1 VIPFCI
7 RNPFLTLSAA
17 LALAL
22 AGLWAWREIPVDAL
36 PDLSDNQVIVWAE
49 WPGQSPQDMDQQVT
63 SRLARELQGLP
74 GVQTVRGMSLYGA
87 SYLYVIFEERRDLY
101 ECRTRVLERL
111 SQLSGLLPPGVNA
124 RLGPDAT
131 AMGQVYAFTLQGP
144 RDLESKR
151 YLLDQIVVPALRAVP
166 GVAEVAPAGGVV
178 REYQIDVE
186 PTRLE
191 EQGLTLDMLMMA
203 VRSAGRDVGAMS
215 VEQSGVETMIR
226 GAGFIRSVADV
237 ENIVLRGN
245 RTLGA
250 GLRLGD
256 IATVTLGGQF
266 RQGLLADGYQEHV
279 GAIIGLRVRE
289 DPQRVIDAV
298 KRSLATLAPT
308 FAREQVTVVPFYD
321 RSQLIRETTA
331 TLSATL
337 VEAVV
342 TTAVVVIAFLL
353 HVRASLAVAL
363 SLPLGM
369 LFTFL
374 VMRLAGVGA
383 NIMSLAGIAIAIGVM
398 VDFGIIMTEN
408 ITQHLVDLQ
417 EKCRRAGRAMP
428 TSPFDPEITQAVIT
442 AAQEVA
448 RPLLTSAATTVIGF
462 LPIFALQD
470 QAGRLFTPLALTK
483 SLAISGAVLFG
494 TLLVPV
500 LCRLLL
506 PPWHIRKPVLFAL
519 AGLAGGLAFGWFI
532 RDGWSLPVDYGRWAL
547 TLPGWLFAPLFAAA
561 VALIVW
567 RLGREKLV
575 NYEENPASHAI
586 HVAYEWAYNHLQR
599 HKVSFTV
606 VIATLAFGGY
616 LLGLG
621 WPTLSW
627 PLRQSFA
634 LVGADLSHT
643 TLDQALT
650 RTFPGVGSSFLPPL
664 DEGSLLF
671 MPSIPATGGLGE
683 AQRIMLAQNRLIE
696 SVPEVASVMGKMG
709 RAETALDPAPL
720 GMIETVVLL
729 KPYAE
734 WPVHALTDPDGTER
748 TRPRTLAEVRAA
760 LAAITDIPGVAPSW
774 LQPIETR
781 VVMLS
786 TGIRS
791 LIALQ
796 VLGDDSDALERF
808 AEKAEKIIQST
819 PGAADVQMQREGG
832 KPYAEVRLDP
842 AKLARFGL
850 TTEQVMRTVETALGG
865 MALTYSVEGALRY
878 PVRIRYLRERRD
890 DPDELTQ
897 IQIPVTAGHGAIPL
911 SSLLAAPTVYT
922 LELTSSVPV
931 SSSEIGSSPGPVPG
945 IGSSPGPVS
954 GIGSSP
960 GPVPEIGSSPG
971 PVPGIGSSPGPV
983 SEISNL
989 KSQIPASSPPS
1000 APTSQLLASLS
1011 LTHQRNLTILSPT
1024 RAELTLPAGEPL
1036 PAALAS
1042 AVVATRPSEAGLT
1055 STIGPMAIR
1064 SEAGKRTQYV
1074 LLNAQGRGEVE
1085 VVRDADA
1092 RLRAAL
1098 SAGQLELPRGAT
1110 FRWVGRY
1117 EQKLKADASLR
1128 WIIAASLGVMIILIY
1143 LGTRSWLITSI
1154 IILANASVTTA
1165 GGFFFV
1171 WWWGAELTTAVI
1183 VGFIV
1188 LLGVMFNDGI
1198 LLGTYIQEQ
1207 FKTPPRDVAEVH
1219 ARVFHAGLRRRR
1231 PAIMTN
1237 ATTMLS
1243 LIPVLW
1249 ATGRGS
1255 ELMQP
1260 MVLPVVGG
1268 MIFDVVSLFS
1278 VPVFFTWYWE
1288 RKLARQAARTPAPL
1302 SVPSTQPAS

>member
-7 RNPFLTLSAA
+7 RNPFLTLTAA

-22 AGLWAWREIPVDAL
+22 AGFWSWRHVPVDAL

-49 WPGQSPQDMDQQVT
+49 WPGKSPQDMDQQVT

-111 SQLSGLLPPGVNA
+111 SQLTGLLPPGVNA

-131 AMGQVYAFTLQGP
+131 AMGQVFAFTLQGP
-144 RDLESKR
+144 RDLEAKR

-191 EQGLTLDMLMMA
+191 EQGLTLDLLMMA
-203 VRSAGRDVGAMS
+203 VQSAGRDVGAMS

-237 ENIVLRGN
+237 ENIILRGN

-266 RQGLLADGYQEHV
+266 RQGLLADGFQEHV
-279 GAIIGLRVRE
+279 GAIIGMRVRE
-289 DPQRVIDAV
+289 DPKSVIDAV
-298 KRSLATLAPT
+298 KRQLATLAPT

-321 RSQLIRETTA
+321 RSHLIRETTA

-342 TTAVVVIAFLL
+342 TTAIVVIAFLL

-417 EKCRRAGRAMP
+417 AKCRREGRAMP
-428 TSPFDPEITQAVIT
+428 TSPWNPEITQSVIT

-448 RPLLTSAATTVIGF
+448 RPLFTSAATTVIGF

-506 PPWHIRKPVLFAL
+506 PPWHIRKPILFAL

-532 RDGWSLPVDYGRWAL
+532 RDGWSFPMEYDRWAL
-547 TLPGWLFAPLFAAA
+547 TIPGWLFAPFFAAA
-561 VALIVW
+561 VALTVW
-567 RLGREKLV
+567 RIGREKLV

-586 HVAYEWAYNHLQR
+586 HVAYEWAYNHIQR
-599 HKVSFTV
+599 HKVTFTV
-606 VIATLAFGGY
+606 AIATLAFGGY

-621 WPTLSW
+621 WQTVSW
-627 PLRQSFA
+627 PLRQTFA
-634 LVGADLSHT
+634 LVGADLSRT

-729 KPYAE
+729 KPYAD
-734 WPVHALTDPDGTER
+734 WPIHSLADPDGTER
-748 TRPRTLAEVRAA
+748 KRPRTLAEVRAA

-808 AEKAEKIIQST
+808 AEKAEKIIQTT

-911 SSLLAAPTVYT
+911 SNLLAAPTVYT
-922 LELTSSVPV
+922 LELRSSTGVPPV
-931 SSSEIGSSPGPVPG
+931 SA
-945 IGSSPGPVS
+945 
-954 GIGSSP
+954 
-960 GPVPEIGSSPG
+960 
-971 PVPGIGSSPGPV
+971 
-983 SEISNL
+983 
-989 KSQIPASSPPS
+989 ASD
-1000 APTSQLLASLS
+1000 SQLLSSLS

-1036 PAALAS
+1036 PADLSPRVLAQ
-1042 AVVATRPSEAGLT
+1042 RPSEAGLT
-1055 STIGPMAIR
+1055 YTIGPMAIR

-1128 WIIAASLGVMIILIY
+1128 WIIAASLGVMVILIY
-1143 LGTRSWLITSI
+1143 IGTRSWLITSI

-1278 VPVFFTWYWE
+1278 VPVFFTWFWE
-1288 RKLARQAARTPAPL
+1288 RKLARQSAAAPAPL
-1302 SVPSTQPAS
+1302 AIPSAQPSP

>member
-1 VIPFCI
+1 MLSFAI
-7 RNPFLTLSAA
+7 RNTFITLAA
-17 LALAL
+17 SLALAV
-22 AGLWAWREIPVDAL
+22 AGFWAWRHVPVDAL

-49 WPGQSPQDMDQQVT
+49 WPGKSPQDMDQQVT

-111 SQLSGLLPPGVNA
+111 SQLQGVLPAGVSP

-144 RDLESKR
+144 RDIEQKR
-151 YLLDQIVVPALRAVP
+151 FLLDQIIVPALRAVP

-191 EQGLTLDMLMMA
+191 EQGLTLEMLMMA
-203 VRSAGRDVGAMS
+203 VQQAGRDVGAMS

-226 GAGFIRSVADV
+226 GVGFIRSVADV
-237 ENIVLRGN
+237 ENIVLRGD
-245 RTLGA
+245 RLKGA

-256 IATVTLGGQF
+256 VASVRLGGQV
-266 RQGLLADGYQEHV
+266 RQGLLSDGYQEHV
-279 GAIIGLRVRE
+279 GAVIGMRVQE
-289 DPQRVIDAV
+289 DPKTVIGAV
-298 KRSLATLAPT
+298 KQRLLDLQPTLA
-308 FAREQVTVVPFYD
+308 RDELSVVPFYD

-331 TLSATL
+331 TVTATL
-337 VEAVV
+337 QEAVV
-342 TTAVVVIAFLL
+342 VTIFVVVAFLL
-353 HVRASLAVAL
+353 HVRASLAVAA

-374 VMRLAGVGA
+374 VMHLFGVSA

-417 EKCRRAGRAMP
+417 NKCRREGRPMP
-428 TSPFDPEITQAVIT
+428 TSPFNPEITDTVVRG
-442 AAQEVA
+442 AQEVA
-448 RPLLTSAATTVIGF
+448 RPLFTSAATTVVGF
-462 LPIFALQD
+462 LPIFALTD

-483 SLAISGAVLFG
+483 SLAIAGAVLFG

-506 PPWHIRKPVLFAL
+506 PPWHIRKPVLLAL
-519 AGLAGGLAFGWFI
+519 AGIVGGVAFGWFV
-532 RDGWSLPVDYGRWAL
+532 RDGWSWPMDHGRW
-547 TLPGWLFAPLFAAA
+547 TLSVPGWLFAPLFAVL
-561 VALIVW
+561 VASAIW
-567 RLGREKLV
+567 RIGRERLV
-575 NYEENPASHAI
+575 DYEENPMSHGI
-586 HVAYEWAYNHLQR
+586 HVAYEWAYARIQR
-599 HKVSFTV
+599 HKVAFTLT
-606 VIATLAFGGY
+606 IAAMAFGGY
-616 LLGLG
+616 LLGGG
-621 WPTLSW
+621 WTTVSW
-627 PLRQSFA
+627 PLRKIVA
-634 LVGADLSHT
+634 AAGGDLAHT
-643 TLDQALT
+643 KFDQELT
-650 RTFPGVGSSFLPPL
+650 RLFPGTGSSFLPPL

-671 MPSIPATGGLGE
+671 MPSLPAGAGVGE
-683 AQRIMLAQNRLIE
+683 TQRIMLAQNRLIE
-696 SVPEVASVMGKMG
+696 SVPEVAGVMGKMG
-709 RAETALDPAPL
+709 RAETALDPAPI
-720 GMIETVVLL
+720 GMIETVVQL

-734 WPVHALTDPDGTER
+734 WPSHEIARADGTMEI
-748 TRPRTLAEVRAA
+748 RPRTLAEVRTV

-796 VLGDDSDALERF
+796 LLGDDTDALERF
-808 AEKAEKIIQST
+808 AEAAEKIIQPT

-832 KPYAEVRLDP
+832 KPYAEIRLDP
-842 AKLARFGL
+842 ARLARFGL
-850 TTEQVMRTVETALGG
+850 TNEQVLRSVESALGG
-865 MALTYSVEGALRY
+865 MAVTYSVEGALRY

-890 DPDELTQ
+890 DADELGQ
-897 IQIPVTAGHGAIPL
+897 LQVPAAAGHGAIPL
-911 SSLLAAPTVYT
+911 TNLLAIPTVHT
-922 LELTSSVPV
+922 LEFSENAPDAIATSARLP
-931 SSSEIGSSPGPVPG
+931 
-945 IGSSPGPVS
+945 
-954 GIGSSP
+954 
-960 GPVPEIGSSPG
+960 
-971 PVPGIGSSPGPV
+971 
-983 SEISNL
+983 
-989 KSQIPASSPPS
+989 
-1000 APTSQLLASLS
+1000 LS
-1011 LTHQRNLTILSPT
+1011 HQRNFTVLEAR
-1024 RAELTLPAGEPL
+1024 RAELTIAAGDAMPL
-1036 PAALAS
+1036 ELTTAIAAQQAR
-1042 AVVATRPSEAGLT
+1042 VVATRPSEAGLT
-1055 STIGPMAIR
+1055 YTIGPMAIR
-1064 SEAGKRTQYV
+1064 SEGGKRTQYV
-1074 LLNAQGRGEVE
+1074 LLNARGRGEVE

-1098 SAGQLELPRGAT
+1098 GDGRLQLPAGAT
-1110 FRWVGRY
+1110 YRWVGRY
-1117 EQKLKADASLR
+1117 EQKIKADRTLR
-1128 WIIAASLGVMIILIY
+1128 TIIAVSLLVMVTMIY

-1154 IILANASVTTA
+1154 IILANATVTTA

-1171 WWWGAELTTAVI
+1171 WLWGVEMTTAVV
-1183 VGFIV
+1183 VGFLV

-1207 FKTPPRDVAEVH
+1207 FKTHPGTVAEVH
-1219 ARVFHAGLRRRR
+1219 RRVFHAGLRRRR

-1237 ATTMLS
+1237 LTALIS

-1249 ATGRGS
+1249 STGRGS
-1255 ELMQP
+1255 ELMVP

-1288 RKLARQAARTPAPL
+1288 RRLAREAAAGAAISAPAP
-1302 SVPSTQPAS
+1302 AAG

>member
-1 VIPFCI
+1 MIAAAI
-7 RNPFLTLSAA
+7 RNTFLTLSAA

-87 SYLYVIFEERRDLY
+87 SYLYVIFAERRDLY

-428 TSPFDPEITQAVIT
+428 TSPFDPEITQSVIT

-586 HVAYEWAYNHLQR
+586 HVAYEWAYHHIQR
-599 HKVSFTV
+599 HKVTFTV

-621 WPTLSW
+621 WQTLSW

-931 SSSEIGSSPGPVPG
+931 SSSEIGSSPGPV
-945 IGSSPGPVS
+945 S
-954 GIGSSP
+954 
-960 GPVPEIGSSPG
+960 EIGSSPR
-971 PVPGIGSSPGPV
+971 PV

-1000 APTSQLLASLS
+1000 APTSQLLSSLS

-1036 PAALAS
+1036 PAFLS
-1042 AVVATRPSEAGLT
+1042 PSPPLSLSPSPRPPLSVSVINERPSEQGLT

-1128 WIIAASLGVMIILIY
+1128 GIIAASLGVMIILIY

-1237 ATTMLS
+1237 ATTLLS

-1288 RKLARQAARTPAPL
+1288 RKLARQAARAPDL
-1302 SVPSTQPAS
+1302 LAVPSAQPSP

>member
-1 VIPFCI
+1 VLSFAI
-7 RNPFLTLSAA
+7 RNTFLTLAA
-17 LALAL
+17 AFAFAL
-22 AGLWAWREIPVDAL
+22 AGLWAWRSVPVDAI

-49 WPGQSPQDMDQQVT
+49 WPGKSPQDMDQQVT

-87 SYLYVIFEERRDLY
+87 SYIYVIFEERRDLY
-101 ECRTRVLERL
+101 DCRTRVLERL
-111 SQLSGLLPPGVNA
+111 SQIQGLLPTGVNP

-144 RDLESKR
+144 RDLEKKR
-151 YLLDQIVVPALRAVP
+151 FLLDQIVIPALRAVP

-178 REYQIDVE
+178 REYQIDVD
-186 PTRLE
+186 PTQLE
-191 EQGLTLDMLMMA
+191 EQGITMDMLMMA
-203 VRSAGRDVGAMS
+203 VQSAGRDVGAMS
-215 VEQSGVETMIR
+215 IEQSGVETMIR
-226 GAGFIRSVADV
+226 GVGFIRSVADV
-237 ENIVLRGN
+237 ENIIVRGN
-245 RTLGA
+245 RTKGA

-256 IATVTLGGQF
+256 IARVQLGGQF
-266 RQGLLADGYQEHV
+266 RQGLLADAHQEHV
-279 GAIIGLRVRE
+279 GAIIGMRVQE
-289 DPQRVIDAV
+289 DPKRVIDAV
-298 KRSLATLAPT
+298 KRRLADLAPT
-308 FAREQVTVVPFYD
+308 FAREQLSVVPFYD

-331 TLSATL
+331 TLSSTL
-337 VEAVV
+337 VEAVI
-342 TTAVVVIAFLL
+342 TTAIVVVAFLL
-353 HVRASLAVAL
+353 HVRASLAVAV

-417 EKCRRAGRAMP
+417 EKCRREGRAMP
-428 TSPFDPEITQAVIT
+428 TSPFNAEITDAVVT
-442 AAQEVA
+442 AAREVA

-494 TLLVPV
+494 TLLVPT

-506 PPWHIRKPVLFAL
+506 PPWHVRKPLLFAL
-519 AGLAGGLAFGWFI
+519 AGLAGGVAFGWFI
-532 RDGWSLPVDYGRWAL
+532 RDGWSLPMDYGRWAL
-547 TLPGWLFAPLFAAA
+547 TIPGWLFAPFFGA
-561 VALIVW
+561 VAALTVW
-567 RLGREKLV
+567 RIGREKLV

-586 HVAYEWAYNHLQR
+586 HVAYEWAYTRIQR
-599 HKVSFTV
+599 HKITFTLA
-606 VIATLAFGGY
+606 IATLALGGY
-616 LLGLG
+616 LLGAG
-621 WPTLSW
+621 WHTLSW
-627 PLRQSFA
+627 PLRQTFA
-634 LVGADLSHT
+634 LAGADLSHT
-643 TLDQALT
+643 TLDRTLT
-650 RTFPGVGSSFLPPL
+650 RAFPGVGSSFLPPL

-683 AQRIMLAQNRLIE
+683 TQRIMLTQNRLIE
-696 SVPEVASVMGKMG
+696 SIPEVAGVMGKMG
-709 RAETALDPAPL
+709 RAETALDPAPI
-720 GMIETVVLL
+720 GMIETVVVL

-734 WPVHALTDPDGTER
+734 WPAHEITRPDGKEEK
-748 TRPRTLAEVRAA
+748 RPRTLAEVRAA
-760 LAAITDIPGVAPSW
+760 LAAISDIPGVAPSW

-808 AEKAEKIIQST
+808 AEAAEKIIQPT
-819 PGAADVQMQREGG
+819 PGAIDVQMQREGG
-832 KPYAEVRLDP
+832 KPYAEIRLDP
-842 AKLARFGL
+842 QRLARFGL
-850 TTEQVMRTVETALGG
+850 TNEQVMRTVESALGG
-865 MALTYSVEGALRY
+865 MAVTYSVEGALRY
-878 PVRIRYLRERRD
+878 PVRIRYARERRD
-890 DPDELTQ
+890 DADELTQ
-897 IQIPVTAGHGAIPL
+897 VQVPVTNGHGAIPL
-911 SSLLAAPTVYT
+911 SSLLAPPTVYT
-922 LELTSSVPV
+922 LEFTESDQL
-931 SSSEIGSSPGPVPG
+931 
-945 IGSSPGPVS
+945 
-954 GIGSSP
+954 
-960 GPVPEIGSSPG
+960 
-971 PVPGIGSSPGPV
+971 
-983 SEISNL
+983 
-989 KSQIPASSPPS
+989 S
-1000 APTSQLLASLS
+1000 AFSAQLS
-1011 LTHQRNLTILSPT
+1011 LTHQRNLTAVSPT
-1024 RAELTLPAGEPL
+1024 RAELTLPAGESIDPL
-1036 PAALAS
+1036 RPLLTRHSSLITAS
-1042 AVVATRPSEAGLT
+1042 RRDAAGLT
-1055 STIGPMAIR
+1055 YTIGPMAIR
-1064 SEAGKRTQYV
+1064 SEGGKRTQYV
-1074 LLNAQGRGEVE
+1074 LLNARGRGEVE
-1085 VVRDADA
+1085 VVNDADA

-1098 SAGQLELPRGAT
+1098 ADGRLTLPSGAT

-1117 EQKLKADASLR
+1117 EQKLKADESLR
-1128 WIIAASLGVMIILIY
+1128 WIIAVSMALMIVLIY
-1143 LGTRSWLITSI
+1143 IGTRSWLITAI
-1154 IILANASVTTA
+1154 IILCNATVTTA

-1171 WWWGAELTTAVI
+1171 WWWGAEMTTAVV

-1219 ARVFHAGLRRRR
+1219 RRVFHAGLRRRR

-1237 ATTMLS
+1237 ATTLLS

-1249 ATGRGS
+1249 STGRGS

-1268 MIFDVVSLFS
+1268 MIFDIVSLFS

-1288 RKLARQAARTPAPL
+1288 RKLARAAETAPISTPSPIAP
-1302 SVPSTQPAS
+1302 

>member
-1 VIPFCI
+1 MIAAAI
-7 RNPFLTLSAA
+7 RNTFLTLSAA

-87 SYLYVIFEERRDLY
+87 SYLYVIFAERRDLY

-428 TSPFDPEITQAVIT
+428 TSPFDPEITQSVIT

-586 HVAYEWAYNHLQR
+586 HVAYEWAYHHIQR
-599 HKVSFTV
+599 HKLTFTV

-621 WPTLSW
+621 WQTLSW

-729 KPYAE
+729 KPYAA
-734 WPVHALTDPDGTER
+734 WPVHALADPDGTER

-931 SSSEIGSSPGPVPG
+931 SSSEIGSSPGPV
-945 IGSSPGPVS
+945 S

-960 GPVPEIGSSPG
+960 RPVSEIGSSPR
-971 PVPGIGSSPGPV
+971 PV

-1000 APTSQLLASLS
+1000 APTSQLRASLS

-1036 PAALAS
+1036 PAALAP
-1042 AVVATRPSEAGLT
+1042 AVIATRPSEAGLT

-1128 WIIAASLGVMIILIY
+1128 GIIAASLAVMVILIY
-1143 LGTRSWLITSI
+1143 IGTRSWLITSI
-1154 IILANASVTTA
+1154 IIVANASVTTA

-1237 ATTMLS
+1237 ATTLLS

-1288 RKLARQAARTPAPL
+1288 RKLARQAARAPDL
-1302 SVPSTQPAS
+1302 LAVPSAQPSP